1 MKVLV
6 IGGVAAGTKVAA
18 KLKREDRS
26 IQVTLITKS
35 RDISYAGCGL
45 PYYVGG
51 VIKDR
56 AELIV
61 NTPQSFSA
69 LTGADV
75 QTGIEALGVDFAAKT
90 VSAKNLATGEEVSYP
105 YDRLVIATGA
115 SPVRPSIE
123 GIDAIGVS
131 YMRTPEDAVSLRAD
145 IEAGNIKRA
154 AVIGGGF
161 IGLEVAE
168 NLAAQGV
175 RVNVVEMAPHIL
187 PMYDDEIAGYIE
199 NHLADR
205 GINVMTSTKLTAI
218 LKDDAGRVAKIQTEK
233 RAIKTDAVIMAVG
246 IRPNTAFL
254 EGTGL
259 QMEKGAIVV
268 NEKLETNIPDVY
280 AVGDCCLVKNLQTGK
295 PVWSAMGSTANI
307 AGRIAAQNIAGK
319 KDIPYQGVLGTAVI
333 KLPDLNAGRTGLTE
347 KEAKAAGIDYVA
359 VMTALGDKAH
369 YYPGSGVFL
378 TKMIAEKETMK
389 LLGVQVLGSGEVDK
403 MIDIAVT
410 AITLGGTLPVLSQMD
425 LAYAPPFSTAIH
437 PFAATAS
444 ILMNKMQG
452 EMDSFT
458 PGEFAAGEADGYRI
472 IDCSGSPNPLLHGA
486 PFLDYTT
493 FEEPP
498 AGYEKSDKLLLV
510 CNKGRRAYLTQ
521 NKLKQ
526 MGFTDTKV
534 LEAAT
539 SFTREF

>member
-26 IQVTLITKS
+26 IEVTLITKS
-35 RDISYAGCGL
+35 QDISYAGCGL

-51 VIKDR
+51 VIR
-56 AELIV
+56 ERGELIV

-69 LTGADV
+69 LTGAEV
-75 QTGIEALGVDFAAKT
+75 QTGVEAVAVDFSAKT
-90 VSAKNLATGEEVSYP
+90 VSAKKLATGEDVSYP

-115 SPVRPSIE
+115 SPIRPPIE

-131 YMRTPEDAVSLRAD
+131 YMRTPEDAVSLRSD

-199 NHLADR
+199 DHLADR

-218 LKDDAGRVAKIQTEK
+218 LKDDAGKVAKIQTEK

-259 QMEKGAIVV
+259 EMEKGAVLV
-268 NEKLETNIPDVY
+268 NDRLETNIPDVY

-333 KLPDLNAGRTGLTE
+333 KLPDLNAGRTGLSE

-359 VMTALGDKAH
+359 VMTALNDKAH
-369 YYPGSGVFL
+369 YYPGSGVFI

-410 AITLGGTLPVLSQMD
+410 AITLGGTLPTLSQMD

-458 PGEFAAGEADGYRI
+458 PGEFAAGEADGYKI
-472 IDCSGSPNPLLHGA
+472 IDCSQAPNPLLNGA

-493 FEEPP
+493 FDEPP
-498 AGYEKSDKLLLV
+498 AGYEKDDKLLLV

-526 MGFTDTKV
+526 MGFTGTKV

-539 SFTREF
+539 SFTKEF